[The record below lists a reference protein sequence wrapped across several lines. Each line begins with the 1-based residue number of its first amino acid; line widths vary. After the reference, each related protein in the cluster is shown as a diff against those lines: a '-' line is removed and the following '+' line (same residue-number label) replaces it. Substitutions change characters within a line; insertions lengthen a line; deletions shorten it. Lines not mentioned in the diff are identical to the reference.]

1 MRAAV
6 HPDDLGSLVRAA
18 ADGDAAAWRTLVER
32 FSGLLW
38 SIARGHGLAS
48 ADAEEVCQTT
58 WFRLTVHIGRI
69 KEPDRVGGWL
79 AATARHEALRLIRAA
94 GLVDLTSDI
103 DLLAPGIDDSSPER
117 VVLAAEDSAAET
129 ERLSRIWQAFQ
140 DLPGRCQQL
149 LRALLAAPP
158 PSYAD
163 IAAAFEMAVGS
174 IGPTRARCLQQLRD
188 LLAARGVA
196 GVETGRG

>member
-1 MRAAV
+1 M
-6 HPDDLGSLVRAA
+6 HPDDVGSLVRAA

-32 FSGLLW
+32 FSGLVW
-38 SIARGHGLAS
+38 SIARGYGLAS

-58 WFRLTVHIGRI
+58 WFQLTVYIGRI
-69 KEPDRVGGWL
+69 KEPDRVGGWM
-79 AATARHEALRLIRAA
+79 ATTARHEALRLIRA
-94 GLVDLTSDI
+94 GYKVDLTSNM

-117 VVLAAEDSAAET
+117 VVLAAEDGAAET
-129 ERLSRIWQAFQ
+129 DRLRGIWQAFQ
-140 DLPGRCQQL
+140 DLPDRCQQL
-149 LRALLAAPP
+149 LRALLTSPP

-174 IGPTRARCLQQLRD
+174 IGPTRGRCLQQLRG

-196 GVETGRG
+196 GVETSRG